1 MADMPRSQL
10 AVYVAAAIAI
20 ALLGARYVSA
30 AEEEAPAEGG
40 APAVSVE
47 EEGSGGQ
54 AGGRAVVHVAGAV
67 REPGVYRLREGDR
80 VADAVD
86 RAGGA
91 TGRADLTLLNLAA
104 EVEDGRQVV
113 VPERGPA
120 VGGAPAG
127 GGGAPATGAS
137 GIGATGGAQAPPINL
152 NTATLEQLDTLDGVG
167 PGIAQRILDH
177 RDEKGSF
184 GSVDELGQVP
194 GIGEKRMAALRD
206 KVTV

>member
-1 MADMPRSQL
+1 MADVPRSQL

-20 ALLGARYVSA
+20 ALLGARYVRA
-30 AEEEAPAEGG
+30 AQEG
-40 APAVSVE
+40 APPQGGTPAVQVE
-47 EEGSGGQ
+47 EERSGGEE
-54 AGGRAVVHVAGAV
+54 GGRAVVHVAGAV

-113 VPERGPA
+113 VPERGA
-120 VGGAPAG
+120 AGSGVAG
-127 GGGAPATGAS
+127 GGGAAGT
-137 GIGATGGAQAPPINL
+137 GATGGAQAPPVNL
-152 NTATLEQLDTLDGVG
+152 NTATLEQLDTLEGVG
-167 PGIAQRILDH
+167 PGIAQRILDY
-177 RDEKGSF
+177 RDEQGSF
-184 GSVDELGQVP
+184 GNVDELGQVP

>member
-1 MADMPRSQL
+1 MADVPRSQL

-30 AEEEAPAEGG
+30 AQDAAPPEGPT
-40 APAVSVE
+40 AAVRVE
-47 EEGSGGQ
+47 EEG
-54 AGGRAVVHVAGAV
+54 AGEGDGRAVVHVAGAV

-113 VPERGPA
+113 VPERGA
-120 VGGAPAG
+120 AGSGAAAG
-127 GGGAPATGAS
+127 GGDGAAGT
-137 GIGATGGAQAPPINL
+137 GATGGAQAPPVNL
-152 NTATLEQLDTLDGVG
+152 NTATLEQLDTLEGVG
-167 PGIAQRILDH
+167 PGIAQRILDY
-177 RDEKGSF
+177 RDEQGSF
-184 GSVDELGQVP
+184 GNVDELGQVP
-194 GIGEKRMAALRD
+194 GIGEKRLAALRD

>member
-1 MADMPRSQL
+1 MADVPRSQL

-30 AEEEAPAEGG
+30 AREG
-40 APAVSVE
+40 APPQGGTPAVQVE
-47 EEGSGGQ
+47 EERSGGEE
-54 AGGRAVVHVAGAV
+54 GGRAVVHVAGAV

-113 VPERGPA
+113 VPERGAAGSGA
-120 VGGAPAG
+120 VAG
-127 GGGAPATGAS
+127 GGGGAA
-137 GIGATGGAQAPPINL
+137 GTGATGGAQAPPVNL
-152 NTATLEQLDTLDGVG
+152 NTATLEQLDTLEGVG
-167 PGIAQRILDH
+167 PGIAQRILDY
-177 RDEKGSF
+177 RDEQGSF
-184 GSVDELGQVP
+184 GNVDELGQVP

>member
-1 MADMPRSQL
+1 MADVPRSQL

-30 AEEEAPAEGG
+30 AQEEAPPPEGR
-40 APAVSVE
+40 AAAVQVE
-47 EEGSGGQ
+47 EEQ
-54 AGGRAVVHVAGAV
+54 AGEGGGRAVVHVAGAV

-113 VPERGPA
+113 VPERGI
-120 VGGAPAG
+120 VG
-127 GGGAPATGAS
+127 GGGAGAGS
-137 GIGATGGAQAPPINL
+137 AAPGGAAGAGGAQAPPINL
-152 NTATLEQLDTLDGVG
+152 NTATLEQLDTLEGVG
-167 PGIAQRILDH
+167 PGIAQRILDY
-177 RDEKGSF
+177 RDEQGGF
-184 GSVDELGQVP
+184 GGVDELGQVP
-194 GIGEKRMAALRD
+194 GIGEKRMAALRE

>member
-1 MADMPRSQL
+1 MADVPRSQL

-30 AEEEAPAEGG
+30 AQDAAPPEGPTAAVRVEEEEEAGEGD
-40 APAVSVE
+40 
-47 EEGSGGQ
+47 
-54 AGGRAVVHVAGAV
+54 GRAVVHVAGAV

-113 VPERGPA
+113 VPERGAAGSAGASAGAAGP
-120 VGGAPAG
+120 GGAAGAG
-127 GGGAPATGAS
+127 GA
-137 GIGATGGAQAPPINL
+137 APPVNL
-152 NTATLEQLDTLDGVG
+152 NTATLEQLDTLEGVG
-167 PGIAQRILDH
+167 PGIAQRILDY
-177 RDEKGSF
+177 RDEQGGF
-184 GSVDELGQVP
+184 GNVDELGQVP
-194 GIGEKRMAALRD
+194 GIGEKRMAALRE

>member
-1 MADMPRSQL
+1 MADVPRSQL

-30 AEEEAPAEGG
+30 AQDAAPPEGPT
-40 APAVSVE
+40 AAVQVE
-47 EEGSGGQ
+47 EEGSGGEE
-54 AGGRAVVHVAGAV
+54 GGRAVVHVAGAV

-113 VPERGPA
+113 VPERGA
-120 VGGAPAG
+120 AGSGVAG
-127 GGGAPATGAS
+127 GGGEAGT
-137 GIGATGGAQAPPINL
+137 GATGGAQAPPVNL
-152 NTATLEQLDTLDGVG
+152 NTATLEQLDTLEGVG
-167 PGIAQRILDH
+167 PGIAQRILDY
-177 RDEKGSF
+177 RDEQGSF
-184 GSVDELGQVP
+184 GNVDELGQVP

>member
-1 MADMPRSQL
+1 MADVPRSQL

-30 AEEEAPAEGG
+30 AQEG
-40 APAVSVE
+40 APPQGGTPAVQVE
-47 EEGSGGQ
+47 EERSGGEE
-54 AGGRAVVHVAGAV
+54 GGRAVVHVAGAV

-113 VPERGPA
+113 VPERGA
-120 VGGAPAG
+120 AGSGVAG
-127 GGGAPATGAS
+127 GGAAGT
-137 GIGATGGAQAPPINL
+137 GATGGAQAPPVNL
-152 NTATLEQLDTLDGVG
+152 NTATLEQLDTLEGVG
-167 PGIAQRILDH
+167 PGIAQRILDY
-177 RDEKGSF
+177 RDEQGSF
-184 GSVDELGQVP
+184 GNVDELGQVP

>member
-1 MADMPRSQL
+1 MADVPRSQL
-10 AVYVAAAIAI
+10 AVYVAAAVAI

-30 AEEEAPAEGG
+30 AEEEPSPPGG
-40 APAVSVE
+40 TPAVRVE
-47 EEGSGGQ
+47 EEPK
-54 AGGRAVVHVAGAV
+54 GGRAVVHVAGAV

-91 TGRADLTLLNLAA
+91 TGQADLTLVNLAA

-113 VPERGPA
+113 VPRRGVA
-120 VGGAPAG
+120 GGAPAG
-127 GGGAPATGAS
+127 GGAAGSPGAAGV
-137 GIGATGGAQAPPINL
+137 GGVAPPVNL
-152 NTATLEQLDTLDGVG
+152 NTATLEQLDTLEGVG

-177 RDEKGSF
+177 RDEHGSF
-184 GSVDELGQVP
+184 GSVDELAQVP

>member
-1 MADMPRSQL
+1 MDVPRSQL

-30 AEEEAPAEGG
+30 AQEEAPPPGG
-40 APAVSVE
+40 TPAVQVE
-47 EEGSGGQ
+47 EERSGGEE
-54 AGGRAVVHVAGAV
+54 GGRAVVHVAGAV

-113 VPERGPA
+113 VPERGAAGSGA
-120 VGGAPAG
+120 VAG
-127 GGGAPATGAS
+127 GGGGGGGAA
-137 GIGATGGAQAPPINL
+137 GTGATGGAQAPPINL
-152 NTATLEQLDTLDGVG
+152 NTATLEQLDTLEGVG
-167 PGIAQRILDH
+167 PGIAQRILDY
-177 RDEKGSF
+177 RDEQGSF

>member
-1 MADMPRSQL
+1 MADVPRSQL

-30 AEEEAPAEGG
+30 AQEEAPQENA
-40 APAVSVE
+40 APAVQVE
-47 EEGSGGQ
+47 EEDGE
-54 AGGRAVVHVAGAV
+54 GGRAVVHVAGAV

-113 VPERGPA
+113 VPERGAAGSGA
-120 VGGAPAG
+120 VAG
-127 GGGAPATGAS
+127 GGDGAAGT
-137 GIGATGGAQAPPINL
+137 GATGGAQAPPINL
-152 NTATLEQLDTLDGVG
+152 NTATLEQLDTLEGVG
-167 PGIAQRILDH
+167 PGIAQRILDY
-177 RDEKGSF
+177 RDEQGSF